1 MIESVRTIRRLPEGK
16 GSAEHPSP
24 RVRKFESITG
34 KTIMRSVSIVGIG
47 QIPVGEHWDL
57 SVRHIAY
64 HAIAEALKEAGTE
77 QVDALFVGNML
88 SGSLLSQEHLATLV
102 ADFSGLRNVEAAKIE
117 SACASGASA
126 LRIGHMAVAS
136 GMHDVVVV
144 CGVEKMTD
152 TSGESTTAGLAT
164 AADAEYEAAHGVSF
178 VGLNALIMQRYMYEF
193 DVPIDAFAGFS
204 INAHRNGAKNPHAMF
219 QKPISLDAY
228 LNAPMIATPINIM
241 DSSPV
246 CDGAAAAVLVAS
258 EEAGAYVTGHHPGA
272 VQILASASAN
282 DTIALHDRKD
292 PLFLEAAYVS
302 SQKAYMQSG
311 VTPADVSFIEL
322 HDAFTIMSALSL
334 EATGYARRGEG
345 WHLAADDAI
354 GPGGRIP
361 ISTLGGLKS
370 RGHPVGAT
378 GMYQVVEAV
387 QQLRGEAGQGQI
399 ANASVGMAQNIGGSG
414 ATIVTHLLG
423 G

>member
-1 MIESVRTIRRLPEGK
+1 MIAGARTIQRMLEEKRFAAHALRCVRIFEGIA
-16 GSAEHPSP
+16 G
-24 RVRKFESITG
+24 ITN
-34 KTIMRSVSIVGIG
+34 MRNVSIVGIG

-64 HAIAEALKEAGTE
+64 HAIAAALEEAGTE

-88 SGSLLSQEHLATLV
+88 SGGLLKQEHLATLV
-102 ADFSGLRNVEAAKIE
+102 ADFCGLRNVEAAKIE

-152 TSGESTTAGLAT
+152 TTGESTTAGLAT

-193 DVPIDAFAGFS
+193 DVPMDAFAGFS
-204 INAHRNGAKNPHAMF
+204 INAHQNGAKNANAMF
-219 QKPISLDAY
+219 QKPISLEAY

-258 EEAGAYVTGHHPGA
+258 EQAGAYVTGHHPGA

-311 VTPADVSFIEL
+311 VTPADVSFFEL

-334 EATGYARRGEG
+334 EATGYSRRGEG

-354 GPGGRIP
+354 GPDGRIP

-378 GMYQVVEAV
+378 GMYQIVEAV
-387 QQLRGEAGQGQI
+387 QQLRGEAGEGQI
-399 ANASVGMAQNIGGSG
+399 RNALVGMAQNIGGSG
-414 ATIVTHLLG
+414 ATIVTHILG